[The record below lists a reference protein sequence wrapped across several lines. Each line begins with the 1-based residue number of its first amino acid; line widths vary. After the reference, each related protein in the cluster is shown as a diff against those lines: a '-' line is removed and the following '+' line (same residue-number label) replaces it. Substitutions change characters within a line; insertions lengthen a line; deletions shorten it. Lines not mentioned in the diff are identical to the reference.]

1 MTVQEFTARIREL
14 AEGRLARAIVGEAS
28 RLAMETEGQAK
39 LLARTRLRVR
49 SGNLGRSIVGSVT
62 DGWPVVGLSLKA
74 GGGTKEVGYA
84 RLQEYGGTVR
94 PKGHPFLAIPVGPAL
109 TPSGVPRFPLGPR
122 SVPGLTFVPIR
133 GGAMGLLVR
142 GNSVNR
148 YGARGTKKAFGQVFY
163 VLQRSSTVTGKRFMR
178 DPWEQLER
186 EAPARFL
193 AAGLAAVNA

>member
-1 MTVQEFTARIREL
+1 MTIDEFTTGIRQA

-28 RLAMETEGQAK
+28 RMAMETEAQAK
-39 LLARTRLRVR
+39 GLARSRLRVR
-49 SGNLGRSIVGSVT
+49 SGNLGRSIVGAVT
-62 DGWPVVGLSLKA
+62 DGWPMVGLSLKA
-74 GGGTKEVGYA
+74 GGGSKEVGYA

-109 TPSGVPRFPLGPR
+109 TSSGVPRFPLGPR

-133 GGAMGLLVR
+133 GGAMGLLVSKTR
-142 GNSVNR
+142 
-148 YGARGTKKAFGQVFY
+148 TKKAFGQVYY

-193 AAGLAAVNA
+193 AAGLAAVGA

>member
-1 MTVQEFTARIREL
+1 MTIQEFTTRIREV
-14 AEGRLARAIVGEAS
+14 AEGRLARAIVGEANRMAMDTES
-28 RLAMETEGQAK
+28 RAK

-49 SGNLGRSIVGSVT
+49 SGNLGRSIVGGVT
-62 DGWPVVGLSLKA
+62 DGWPAVGVSLKA

-133 GGAMGLLVR
+133 GGAMGLLVKKTSR
-142 GNSVNR
+142 TR
-148 YGARGTKKAFGQVFY
+148 KAFGQVYY

-178 DPWEQLER
+178 DPWDQLER

-193 AAGLAAVNA
+193 AAGLAAVEA

>member
-1 MTVQEFTARIREL
+1 MGGNAVRYLKEHEL
-14 AEGRLARAIVGEAS
+14 TGGSLG
-28 RLAMETEGQAK
+28 
-39 LLARTRLRVR
+39 VR
-49 SGNLGRSIVGSVT
+49 SGRLRNS
-62 DGWPVVGLSLKA
+62 VGLEMGQDAA
-74 GGGTKEVGYA
+74 GLTVRVFAGRGEGVNYAGIHEHGGTI
-84 RLQEYGGTVR
+84 T
-94 PKGHPFLAIPVGPAL
+94 PKRGRFLAIPVGPAR
-109 TPSGVPRFPLGPR
+109 TPSGVARGGWESPRTAPVKLR
-122 SVPGLTFVPIR
+122 FVPIR